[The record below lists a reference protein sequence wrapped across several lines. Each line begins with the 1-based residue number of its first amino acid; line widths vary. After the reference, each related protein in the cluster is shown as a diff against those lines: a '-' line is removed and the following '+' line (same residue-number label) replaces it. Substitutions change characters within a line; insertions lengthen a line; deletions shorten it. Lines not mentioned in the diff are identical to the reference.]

1 MLVSYVDKKKSWK
14 KIVLLITMH
23 DDVRVTK
30 NERSKLYSLVLCN
43 HTKGGVGVVDLVSTH
58 NTTRMKHIR
67 WSMNALAFVLDNV
80 RTIAKTILQE
90 SVSKTKMSSFD
101 FAYTLGKML
110 VLPHIER
117 RYASP
122 NGLQLQLVNKIHR
135 VLKVPESRC
144 IEKA

>member
-1 MLVSYVDKKKSWK
+1 MLVSYVDKKKSWE
-14 KIVLLITMH
+14 KIVLLTTMH

-30 NERSKLYSLVLCN
+30 DERCKLYSLVLYD
-43 HTKGGVGVVDLVSTH
+43 HTKGGVGVVDLVSIH
-58 NTTRMKHIR
+58 NTTRIKHIR

-80 RTIAKTILQE
+80 KTIPKTILQE

-117 RYASP
+117 KYASP
-122 NGLQLQLVNKIHR
+122 NGLQLQLVKKIHC
-135 VLKVPESRC
+135 VFESSK
-144 IEKA
+144 IEMY